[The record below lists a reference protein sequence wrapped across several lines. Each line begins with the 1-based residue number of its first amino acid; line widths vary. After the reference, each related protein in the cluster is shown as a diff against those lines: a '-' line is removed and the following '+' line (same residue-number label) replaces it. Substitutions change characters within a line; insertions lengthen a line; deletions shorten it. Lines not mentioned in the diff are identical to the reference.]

1 MSRARKRSAALSASS
16 SLGQARMTISLL
28 FMPKSR
34 VFSVTIS

>member
-1 MSRARKRSAALSASS
+1 MNRSRNFSAAASPPS

-28 FMPKSR
+28 PNSR